1 MVTPPTILP
10 PFERLVQFQPPTAY
24 NQENTTQP
32 STKRAPPPPI
42 RPPLIDL
49 TNSARAPATINLDI
63 LPTVK
68 PGPYPVSSAC
78 VSKKRAHEPTRTSDS
93 PTPTGADAVDDGES
107 ETDDDADEELLEQL
121 DMDCDVV
128 RAQIRAFLAEG
139 NTAVA
144 FRKLIRAT
152 PGSYNGFMKQQGR
165 DAGIAAETY
174 RNAVLFFAKR
184 ERRAKRAAAANSSA
198 PPAPVAP
205 AAPVAPVASEPAPK
219 RRKQDAPPA
228 AKRAVDDSVYDV
240 SDIHLD
246 KEERDAVP
254 VYDTCDDIRNKI
266 RAFFRQPNC
275 TQAALLRKLGAQYI
289 LAPRAL
295 RSPQVNTFM
304 KQKGPLEG
312 NSSGIFYAAYVYFE
326 KLRIKQGK
334 KKSAKREEMEK
345 KWGAGGVDR
354 TAGGGAYWCRQG
366 EVPVMDSYGII
377 TFEKRG
383 RR

>member
-1 MVTPPTILP
+1 MVTPQTILP
-10 PFERLVQFQPPTAY
+10 PFESLVQYQPTIAN
-24 NQENTTQP
+24 NQENTQP
-32 STKRAPPPPI
+32 FTKRPPPPPI

-49 TNSARAPATINLDI
+49 TNSARAPPPIINIDT

-68 PGPYPVSSAC
+68 PGPYPISSAC
-78 VSKKRAHEPTRTSDS
+78 VSKKRTHESTHTSDS
-93 PTPTGADAVDDGES
+93 PTPTGADAEDGDS
-107 ETDDDADEELLEQL
+107 ETDEDADEELLEEL

-184 ERRAKRAAAANSSA
+184 DRRAKRAAEANLSA
-198 PPAPVAP
+198 S
-205 AAPVAPVASEPAPK
+205 AAPVAPVSAAAVVSEPAAK

-228 AKRAVDDSVYDV
+228 AKRPVDNSIYDV
-240 SDIHLD
+240 SDIHLE

-254 VYDTCDDIRNKI
+254 VFDTCDDVRIKI
-266 RAFFRQPNC
+266 RAFFRQPDC

-304 KQKGPLEG
+304 RQKGPLEG

-345 KWGAGGVDR
+345 KWGPEGVDR
-354 TAGGGAYWCRQG
+354 TAGGGTFWCSPG
-366 EVPVMDSYGII
+366 EVPVQDDYGIV
-377 TFEKRG
+377 TFEKKG

>member
-1 MVTPPTILP
+1 MVTPQTILP
-10 PFERLVQFQPPTAY
+10 PFESLVHFQPTAIS
-24 NQENTTQP
+24 NQENTQP

-49 TNSARAPATINLDI
+49 TNSARAPPTINLDI

-78 VSKKRAHEPTRTSDS
+78 LSKKRTHETTRTSDS
-93 PTPTGADAVDDGES
+93 PTPTGADAEDDGNS
-107 ETDDDADEELLEQL
+107 ETDEDADEELLAEL

-184 ERRAKRAAAANSSA
+184 ERRAKRAAAANSGVLATSA
-198 PPAPVAP
+198 
-205 AAPVAPVASEPAPK
+205 AAPVVPIAPVAS
-219 RRKQDAPPA
+219 QPA
-228 AKRAVDDSVYDV
+228 AKRRKADAPAAKRSVDNSIYDV
-240 SDIHLD
+240 SDIHLE
-246 KEERDAVP
+246 KEERDVVP
-254 VYDTCDDIRNKI
+254 VFDTCDDIRTKI
-266 RAFFRQPNC
+266 RAFFRQPDC
-275 TQAALLRKLGAQYI
+275 TQAFLLRKLGAQYI

-304 KQKGPLEG
+304 RQKGPLEG

-345 KWGAGGVDR
+345 RWGPGGVDR
-354 TAGGGAYWCRQG
+354 TAGGGSFWCRQG
-366 EVPVMDSYGII
+366 EVPVQDAYGCI
-377 TFEKRG
+377 TFERRG
-383 RR
+383 RH

>member
-1 MVTPPTILP
+1 
-10 PFERLVQFQPPTAY
+10 
-24 NQENTTQP
+24 
-32 STKRAPPPPI
+32 
-42 RPPLIDL
+42 
-49 TNSARAPATINLDI
+49 
-63 LPTVK
+63 
-68 PGPYPVSSAC
+68 
-78 VSKKRAHEPTRTSDS
+78 
-93 PTPTGADAVDDGES
+93 
-107 ETDDDADEELLEQL
+107 
-121 DMDCDVV
+121 MDCDVV

-184 ERRAKRAAAANSSA
+184 DRRAKRAAEANLSA
-198 PPAPVAP
+198 SV
-205 AAPVAPVASEPAPK
+205 APVAPVAAAVTASEPAAK

-228 AKRAVDDSVYDV
+228 AKRPVDNSIYDV
-240 SDIHLD
+240 SDIHLE

-254 VYDTCDDIRNKI
+254 VFDTCDDVRIKI
-266 RAFFRQPNC
+266 RAFFRQPDC

-304 KQKGPLEG
+304 RQKGPLEG

-345 KWGAGGVDR
+345 KWGPGGVER
-354 TAGGGAYWCRQG
+354 TAGGGTFWCSPG
-366 EVPVMDSYGII
+366 EVPVQDDYAIV
-377 TFEKRG
+377 TFEKKG

>member
-1 MVTPPTILP
+1 MVTPQTILP
-10 PFERLVQFQPPTAY
+10 SFESLVQFQPTTAN
-24 NQENTTQP
+24 NQENIQH
-32 STKRAPPPPI
+32 STKKAPPPPI

-49 TNSARAPATINLDI
+49 TNSARAPPLTGLDV

-68 PGPYPVSSAC
+68 PGPYPVSTAC
-78 VSKKRAHEPTRTSDS
+78 LSKKRTHELTHTSDS
-93 PTPTGADAVDDGES
+93 PTPTGPDAEDGDS
-107 ETDDDADEELLEQL
+107 ETDEDADEELVEEL

-174 RNAVLFFAKR
+174 RNAVLFFVKR
-184 ERRAKRAAAANSSA
+184 DRRAKRAAEANLGVSA
-198 PPAPVAP
+198 PPV
-205 AAPVAPVASEPAPK
+205 APVAPVVAVVSEPAAK
-219 RRKQDAPPA
+219 RRKQDAPA
-228 AKRAVDDSVYDV
+228 AKRPVDNSIYDV
-240 SDIHLD
+240 SDIHLE

-254 VYDTCDDIRNKI
+254 VFDTCDDVRTKI
-266 RAFFRQPNC
+266 RAFFRQPDC
-275 TQAALLRKLGAQYI
+275 TQAALLRKLGVQYI
-289 LAPRAL
+289 MAPRAL

-304 KQKGPLEG
+304 RQKGPLEG

-345 KWGAGGVDR
+345 KWGPGGVDR
-354 TAGGGAYWCRQG
+354 TAGGGTFWCKPG
-366 EVPVMDSYGII
+366 EVPVQDDYGCI
-377 TFEKRG
+377 TFESRG

>member
-1 MVTPPTILP
+1 MVTPQTILP
-10 PFERLVQFQPPTAY
+10 PFGSLVHFQPTTA
-24 NQENTTQP
+24 NSQENIQP

-49 TNSARAPATINLDI
+49 TNSARAPPIINVDV

-68 PGPYPVSSAC
+68 PGSYTVSSAC
-78 VSKKRAHEPTRTSDS
+78 LSKKRTHESHESSRTSDS
-93 PTPTGADAVDDGES
+93 PTPAGADAEDGDS
-107 ETDDDADEELLEQL
+107 ETDEDADEELLEEL

-184 ERRAKRAAAANSSA
+184 DRRAKRAAEANRGA
-198 PPAPVAP
+198 T
-205 AAPVAPVASEPAPK
+205 AAPVAPVTAVVSE
-219 RRKQDAPPA
+219 PA
-228 AKRAVDDSVYDV
+228 AKRRKESAPAAKHPVDISIYDV
-240 SDIHLD
+240 SDIHLE

-254 VYDTCDDIRNKI
+254 VFDTCDDIRTKI
-266 RAFFRQPNC
+266 RAFFRQPDC

-289 LAPRAL
+289 MAPRAL

-304 KQKGPLEG
+304 RQKGPLEG

-345 KWGAGGVDR
+345 KWGPGGVDR
-354 TAGGGAYWCRQG
+354 TAGGGAFWCRQG
-366 EVPVMDSYGII
+366 EVPIQDSYGCV
-377 TFEKRG
+377 TFEKK

>member
-1 MVTPPTILP
+1 MVTHQTILP
-10 PFERLVQFQPPTAY
+10 SFESLVHFQPTIPN
-24 NQENTTQP
+24 NQENTQP
-32 STKRAPPPPI
+32 FMKRPPPPPV

-49 TNSARAPATINLDI
+49 TNSTRAPPPIINIDT

-68 PGPYPVSSAC
+68 HGPYPRLASRPPA
-78 VSKKRAHEPTRTSDS
+78 
-93 PTPTGADAVDDGES
+93 PTPTTCDS
-107 ETDDDADEELLEQL
+107 ETDEDADEELLEEL
-121 DMDCDVV
+121 DMDCAVV

-144 FRKLIRAT
+144 FRKLLRAT
-152 PGSYNGFMKQQGR
+152 PDSYNGFMKQQGR

-184 ERRAKRAAAANSSA
+184 DRRAKRAAEANLSA
-198 PPAPVAP
+198 
-205 AAPVAPVASEPAPK
+205 AAPVLVAPVGVAASEPVAK

-228 AKRAVDDSVYDV
+228 ANRTVDNSIYDV
-240 SDIHLD
+240 SDIHLE

-254 VYDTCDDIRNKI
+254 VFDTCDDVRIKI
-266 RAFFRQPNC
+266 RAFFRQPDC
-275 TQAALLRKLGAQYI
+275 TQASLLRKLGAQYI

-304 KQKGPLEG
+304 RQKGPLEG

-334 KKSAKREEMEK
+334 KKSAKREEMER
-345 KWGAGGVDR
+345 KWGPGGVDR
-354 TAGGGAYWCRQG
+354 TAGGGTFWCKQG
-366 EVPVMDSYGII
+366 EVPVQDDYGIV
-377 TFEKRG
+377 TFEKKG